1 MVRLSLAS
9 QAKLKSIL
17 IAIAEG
23 EKNIEK
29 QRIVVGK
36 NPLFEPYAAF
46 QRIDRRRVGFVT
58 PVDLL
63 EFLRDS
69 GFKR

>member
-1 MVRLSLAS
+1 
-9 QAKLKSIL
+9 L

-29 QRIVVGK
+29 QRIIVGK

-46 QRIDRRRVGFVT
+46 
-58 PVDLL
+58 
-63 EFLRDS
+63 
-69 GFKR
+69 